1 MVGGVR
7 QGAEGRACHDG
18 PVVLWLPAGYR
29 AETELEVRRSRFI
42 TTLARVDTEN
52 AARAVIAETRQRYP
66 DARHHCS
73 AFIVEVP
80 DALPIERS
88 SDDGEPS
95 GTAGM
100 PMLDVLRGAGV
111 AQAVAVVTRYFGGV
125 LLGTG
130 GLVRA
135 YSESVASALAA
146 APRVRPVQR
155 SLFGVGVEH
164 ADFGRLQADLLAAG
178 LDVVDVSFGV
188 RVEMVLSAPSD
199 ADVPALVARLSHGV
213 AMASPIGEA
222 IAEEFV
228 EKRFSQNRTVRRGS
242 CTCPGRAGQKQ

>member
-1 MVGGVR
+1 M
-7 QGAEGRACHDG
+7 
-18 PVVLWLPAGYR
+18 VLWLPAGYR

-42 TTLARVDTEN
+42 TTLARVDTED

-80 DALPIERS
+80 DAQSVERS

-135 YSESVASALAA
+135 YSDSVARALDAA
-146 APRVRPVQR
+146 GRVRPVVQT
-155 SLFGVGVEH
+155 LYAVEVGH
-164 ADFGRLQADLLAAG
+164 AEFGRLQADLLAAG
-178 LDVVDVSFGV
+178 LTVTDVAFAERATLTVACPPD
-188 RVEMVLSAPSD
+188 LD
-199 ADVPALVARLSHGV
+199 ADVPAIVGRLTHGTAAARPAGRAV
-213 AMASPIGEA
+213 
-222 IAEEFV
+222 AEEP
-228 EKRFSQNRTVRRGS
+228 TG
-242 CTCPGRAGQKQ
+242 

>member
-1 MVGGVR
+1 
-7 QGAEGRACHDG
+7 
-18 PVVLWLPAGYR
+18 VVLWLPAGYR

-80 DALPIERS
+80 DAQPVERS

-135 YSESVASALAA
+135 YSDSVARALDAA
-146 APRVRPVQR
+146 GRVRPAVHT
-155 SLFGVGVEH
+155 LYAVEVGH
-164 ADFGRLQADLLAAG
+164 AEFGRLQADLLAAG
-178 LDVVDVSFGV
+178 LTLTDVAFGERATLTV
-188 RVEMVLSAPSD
+188 ACPPDLD
-199 ADVPALVARLSHGV
+199 ADALVARLTHGT
-213 AMASPIGEA
+213 ASARRVGET
-222 IAEEFV
+222 IVEEP
-228 EKRFSQNRTVRRGS
+228 ER
-242 CTCPGRAGQKQ
+242 

>member
-1 MVGGVR
+1 M
-7 QGAEGRACHDG
+7 
-18 PVVLWLPAGYR
+18 VLWLPAGYR

-42 TTLARVDTEN
+42 TTLARVDTED
-52 AARAVIAETRQRYP
+52 AARALVAETRQRFP

-80 DALPIERS
+80 DAQPVERS

-135 YSESVASALAA
+135 YSDSVSRALDAAGRIRPVRWPAFAFEVRHDEAGRLGDALARAGAQVLGTEFGEAVTLRVA
-146 APRVRPVQR
+146 AADAEELAALLARTLRRPVALR
-155 SLFGVGVEH
+155 PEGDVRWEEP
-164 ADFGRLQADLLAAG
+164 AG
-178 LDVVDVSFGV
+178 
-188 RVEMVLSAPSD
+188 
-199 ADVPALVARLSHGV
+199 
-213 AMASPIGEA
+213 
-222 IAEEFV
+222 
-228 EKRFSQNRTVRRGS
+228 
-242 CTCPGRAGQKQ
+242 